1 MAVVVLV
8 LVLLLLLVAAVGEAR
23 LDAAQAWRVAE
34 VAVDHS
40 LLGEVVVRGVLG
52 VVTLGL
58 RDRCTKA
65 VKAVGMRREVEE
77 ATMEVVAAGAEV
89 VVVAI
94 VVQEVG
100 DLVMWAAVRTL
111 EVPRCCKAPRGP
123 APVQCR
129 PRSLLSPATCLGW
142 VSARRGRTQ

>member
-1 MAVVVLV
+1 MVAVML
-8 LVLLLLLVAAVGEAR
+8 LLLLLLLVAVVGEAR
-23 LDAAQAWRVAE
+23 LDAAQAWLVAE
-34 VAVDHS
+34 AAVDHR
-40 LLGEVVVRGVLG
+40 LLGEVAVRGLLG
-52 VVTLGL
+52 GVTLEL

-65 VKAVGMRREVEE
+65 VKAVGMRPAVEG

-100 DLVMWAAVRTL
+100 DLVMSAAVRTL

-129 PRSLLSPATCLGW
+129 PRRPLSPATCLGW
-142 VSARRGRTQ
+142 AWARRGRTQ